1 MTSELYQF
9 SKSPSRNHIAFVTGN
24 AEGVSFMDL
33 GYELSTK
40 IEDILND
47 RRLSM
52 KAQDYL
58 KDIISSNIH
67 QDDEIGEYIAI
78 KNIGILF
85 EPELNL
91 SVEALFNSWSQ
102 NTILILEMEN
112 GKVENNRFYLV
123 DGCPIQYSVD
133 LNIFNYIIIQ

>member
-1 MTSELYQF
+1 MLSELYQF

-24 AEGVSFMDL
+24 AEGIRFVDL

-40 IEDILND
+40 IEDVLND

-52 KAQDYL
+52 RAQDYL
-58 KDIISSNIH
+58 KGIISSNLH
-67 QDDEIGEYIAI
+67 LDSEFGEYIAI

-102 NTILILEMEN
+102 NTILIIEMEN

-123 DGCPIQYSVD
+123 DGCPIHYSVD
-133 LNIFNYIIIQ
+133 LNTFNYIIIQ

>member
-1 MTSELYQF
+1 MLSELYQF

-24 AEGVSFMDL
+24 AEGIRFVDL

-52 KAQDYL
+52 KSQDYL
-58 KDIISSNIH
+58 KGIISANIH
-67 QDDEIGEYIAI
+67 YNNEIGEYIAI

-102 NTILILEMEN
+102 NTILIIEMEN
-112 GKVENNRFYLV
+112 GKVEDGRFYLV
-123 DGCPIQYSVD
+123 DGCPTQYSVE
-133 LNIFNYIIIQ
+133 LNNYNYIVIQ

>member
-1 MTSELYQF
+1 MLSELYQF
-9 SKSPSRNHIAFVTGN
+9 SKSPSRNHIAFVTGD
-24 AEGVSFMDL
+24 AEGVSFVDL

-58 KDIISSNIH
+58 KEIIASNIH
-67 QDDEIGEYIAI
+67 KDSEFGEYIAI

-91 SVEALFNSWSQ
+91 SVESLLNSWSQ
-102 NTILILEMEN
+102 NTILFIEMEN
-112 GKVENNRFYLV
+112 GKVENGRFYLV
-123 DGCPIQYSVD
+123 DGCPTQYSVE
-133 LNIFNYIIIQ
+133 LNNYNYIVIQ